1 MSDTTQFDILK
12 KAGVTQGTFAALVGT
27 SRTTVN
33 TWAKGQFSPHPKTRK
48 RVSLVLHAIA
58 DLVRQGHLPLK
69 RDVDI
74 AQIEAIEQQIG
85 IITPAE

>member
-1 MSDTTQFDILK
+1 MSDTFKFDILK
-12 KAGVTQGTFAALVGT
+12 KAGVTQGTFAALVGA

-33 TWAKGQFSPHPKTRK
+33 TWAKGLHSPTPKARK
-48 RVSLVLHAIA
+48 RVSVTLHAIA

-69 RDVDI
+69 RGVNA
-74 AQIEAIEQQIG
+74 AQVEVIKQQIG